1 MRILVVDDEKAQ
13 MSLLMEELKE
23 LEPDSEIH
31 GFSKPKEA
39 LAFAETN
46 EIDVAFLDI
55 QMTQIDGI
63 TLAKELKKLKPT
75 VNIIF
80 ATAFGDYA
88 FDAMSMHASGY
99 IMKPV
104 SAKQIKNELE
114 NLRYPMSAPAGNG
127 IRVVTFGPFD
137 IFVNGESVHFGRA
150 KSKELLA
157 YLVDR
162 RGAGVTKKELAA
174 VIFEDREYSRSTQD
188 YINKILRE
196 VEKSLKAVNASEMFI
211 KKMNYYAVDTSKFTC
226 DMYDYMDGK
235 PEALNAF
242 RGEYMTQYSW
252 AEDSIGEFL

>member
-1 MRILVVDDEKAQ
+1 MRIMVVDDEKAQ
-13 MSLLMEELKE
+13 MNLLVEELE
-23 LEPDSEIH
+23 ALEPESDIY
-31 GFSKPKEA
+31 GFNKPKEA
-39 LAFAETN
+39 LEFAEKN

-55 QMTQIDGI
+55 QMAQIDGI
-63 TLAKELKKLKPT
+63 TLAKKLKKIKPT

-80 ATAFGDYA
+80 ATAYGDYA
-88 FDAMSMHASGY
+88 FDAISMHASGY

-104 SAKQIKNELE
+104 TAKQIENELL
-114 NLRYPMSAPAGNG
+114 NLRYPTAQPAGVG

-150 KSKELLA
+150 KSKEVLA

-196 VEKSLKAVNASEMFI
+196 MEKALKDVKASDMYI
-211 KKMNYYAVDTSKFTC
+211 KKMNYYAVDTTKFTC
-226 DMYDYMDGK
+226 DMYEYMEGK